1 MSAEFTPKAI
11 WPLTKR
17 TFNEWLEDKVPKMSA
32 ALAYY
37 ITVSLAPLL
46 VITLKVVGVFFG
58 AKAAST
64 QVHDQI
70 ASLTGGQI
78 ANAMQDIIARAG
90 QPGSG
95 TIATILSIVIALFG
109 ASGVFGE
116 LQDSLNTIWEVR
128 PKPNRGIWGIIRDRF
143 LSMTM
148 VLGCAFLLLVSMFI
162 STAITGVSGAL
173 LHSIFGGDGMTTKII
188 GFIIDL
194 IISTAVITALFAA
207 IFKVLPDVKIS
218 WGDVAMGAF
227 VTAVLFQIGKYALG
241 VYFAKAAPGSAYG
254 AAGSIVALLLWVCYS
269 GYILFFGAE
278 FTQVYAN
285 EYGTRIVPSK
295 NAEPLTEDMRRQAG
309 IPHDQPKATT
319 REGLTSSRP
328 EGARPATGAAPKPHP
343 QPMPPR
349 RRRYRRQ
356 PTPRVTADHHSYV
369 VRYLPVLA
377 GVVLGRFAWKRYH
390 EAQPTAQS
398 LKNQWTDAGLKWKK
412 LVSLF
417 GSDTPTR
424 YTKTHGPA
432 GRKGPS
438 WSDLIRQT
446 AK

>member
-1 MSAEFTPKAI
+1 MPAEMSAKAI

-46 VITLKVVGVFFG
+46 VITLKIVGVAFG
-58 AKAAST
+58 PKAAST

-70 ASLTGGQI
+70 ASLTGPQVAEALQATI
-78 ANAMQDIIARAG
+78 AYAG
-90 QPGSG
+90 KPGSG
-95 TIATILSIVIALFG
+95 TFATILSIIIALFG

-128 PKPNRGIWGIIRDRF
+128 AKSDRGIWGIIQDRF

-148 VLGCAFLLLVSMFI
+148 VLGCAFLLLVSMFV
-162 STAITGVSGAL
+162 STALTSVSSGFLHMMFGA
-173 LHSIFGGDGMTTKII
+173 DGMTSRII
-188 GFIIDL
+188 GFTLDL
-194 IISTAVITALFAA
+194 CLSTAVVTALFAA
-207 IFKVLPDVKIS
+207 IFKVLPDVKIA
-218 WGDVAMGAF
+218 WKDVWLGAF

-254 AAGSIVALLLWVCYS
+254 AAGSIVALLLWTCYS
-269 GYILFFGAE
+269 AYILFFGAE

-295 NAEPLTEDMRRQAG
+295 NAEPLTEDMRKQAG
-309 IPHDQPKATT
+309 IPHGEPKTQT
-319 REGLTSSRP
+319 RGGLTSSRP
-328 EGARPATGAAPKPHP
+328 VGQPSATGVAPPAP
-343 QPMPPR
+343 PRPRRIAPR
-349 RRRYRRQ
+349 RRRRQ
-356 PTPRVTADHHSYV
+356 PTPRVTGDHRSYV
-369 VRYLPVLA
+369 VRYLPMLA
-377 GVVLGRFAWKRYH
+377 GVVLGRFAWKHYH

-412 LVSLF
+412 LASLF
-417 GSDTPTR
+417 VSDSPKR
-424 YTKTHGPA
+424 YTMTHGPT
-432 GRKGPS
+432 GRKGAS
-438 WSDLIRQT
+438 WSDLVGET
-446 AK
+446 SK